1 MEEIDERIRLKAGN
15 AVADRKP
22 AVEVQQTPATK
33 PEESTEKKAATVQS
47 SDQQKAS
54 TEKKPEFGQGIT
66 AEQIDKIVREFQ
78 K

>member
-22 AVEVQQTPATK
+22 AAEVQKPPAAK
-33 PEESTEKKAATVQS
+33 PEESTEKKAATAQP

-54 TEKKPEFGQGIT
+54 TEKKPEFGQGIK